1 MKYDVVVIGAGPA
14 GMFAAYELTSNSD
27 LKVLI
32 VEMGKDVSKRIC
44 PMEKTNVCVK
54 CNPCHIMS
62 GIGGAGGLSD
72 GTLNLRPDI
81 GGDLQEFTGEE
92 ESWDLVKYVDKIY
105 VKHGTPSKLYKASNT
120 EEVELSRKA
129 ASAGTEFIQIPQR
142 HIGSDH
148 TPEVIESL
156 AKDLKKK
163 GVDFLL
169 QTSVEDILNSE
180 LKLSNNK
187 TIKTKYILA
196 APGRSGASWIVDQAK
211 KLELRIRHGPIDV
224 GVRVEVPGIV
234 MGPVCRIN
242 RDPKFHI
249 ITQTYDDFVRTFC
262 VNHRGYVVKEVYKDY
277 VGVNGHSLRGKRS
290 GNTNFAFLTKIELTE
305 PVENST
311 LYGETIAKTATTIGG
326 GNPLIQRLGD
336 LRRGRRSTWKRIDRG
351 QVTPTLRGVTP
362 GDVSMVMPHRI
373 VTNILEGL
381 EKLDKVI
388 PGVASDST
396 LLYAPEIKFY
406 AMRVKVGKSME
417 TSRPNL
423 FAAGDGAG
431 VSRGLIIA
439 SATGIMAARGIL
451 AKEGTHSRRASQSG
465 KVN

>member
-14 GMFAAYELTSNSD
+14 GMFAAYELASKSD

-32 VEMGKDVSKRIC
+32 VEMGKDVSKRTC
-44 PMEKTNVCVK
+44 PMDKTNVCVK
-54 CNPCHIMS
+54 CNPCNIMS

-81 GGDLQEFTGEE
+81 GGDLQEFTGEKE
-92 ESWDLVKYVDKIY
+92 AWKLVKYVDKIY
-105 VKHGTPSKLYKASNT
+105 VEHGTPRKLYKASNA
-120 EEVELSRKA
+120 EEEELSRKA

-148 TPEVIESL
+148 TPKVIESL

-163 GVDFLL
+163 GVEFLL
-169 QTSVEDILNSE
+169 QTSVEDILDSE

-187 TIKTKYILA
+187 TVKTKYILA
-196 APGRSGASWIVDQAK
+196 APGRSGAPWLVDQAK
-211 KLELRIRHGPIDV
+211 KLGLHIRHGPIDV

-234 MGPVCRIN
+234 MDPVCRIN

-249 ITQTYDDFVRTFC
+249 ITQTYDDSVRTFC

-277 VGVNGHSLRGKRS
+277 VGVNGHSLREKRS
-290 GNTNFAFLTKIELTE
+290 SNTNFAFLTKIELTE

-311 LYGETIAKTATTIGG
+311 LYGETIAKTATTLGG

-351 QVTPTLRGVTP
+351 QVTPTLRSVTP

-373 VTNILEGL
+373 VTNIIEGL
-381 EKLDKVI
+381 ERLDMVI

-406 AMRVKVGKSME
+406 AMRVEVGKSME
-417 TSRPNL
+417 TSIPNL
-423 FAAGDGAG
+423 FVAGDGAG

-451 AKEGTHSRRASQSG
+451 AKEGIKA
-465 KVN
+465 